1 MYLSDKKRVELC
13 LIPYMLWVISS
24 SAQTETKSEN
34 EDLLAILDNLKH
46 CCFEP
51 LEECANKEKLKKRI
65 KRMSDEVLVKNYKEK
80 PLYLVL
86 LTIILWIKQ
95 GLEKDV
101 FVLVEGSQF
110 DLALQKIIESLEQ
123 HSTLFDKFYDQAMEE
138 THDFTI
144 HYAKALHYF

>member
-24 SAQTETKSEN
+24 SAQAETKSEN
-34 EDLLAILDNLKH
+34 KDLLEILDNLKY

-51 LEECANKEKLKKRI
+51 LEGCANKEKLKKRI
-65 KRMSDEVLVKNYKEK
+65 KRMSDEVLVKNYKAK

-95 GLEKDV
+95 SLDQDV

-123 HSTLFDKFYDQAMEE
+123 HPTLFDKFYDQAMEE
-138 THDFTI
+138 IHDFTI
-144 HYAKALHYF
+144 HYTKALCIS